1 MDYLKLMQQATLKN
15 MLLLT
20 LILVL
25 LTIALTVWK
34 ITSLK
39 DEKMDT
45 SALTAARDK
54 LNADIGTLLAGSTA
68 DQATID
74 KLTSEVSAVD
84 ADVVTALT
92 PPPPPPPPPP
102 LPLDFTAFNAAAS
115 AFAADTK
122 LTQAQIDAATAALVA
137 ATV

>member
-1 MDYLKLMQQATLKN
+1 
-15 MLLLT
+15 
-20 LILVL
+20 
-25 LTIALTVWK
+25 
-34 ITSLK
+34 
-39 DEKMDT
+39 MDT

-74 KLTSEVSAVD
+74 KLASEVSAVD
-84 ADVVTALT
+84 ADVITALT

-102 LPLDFTAFNAAAS
+102 LDFTAFDAAVS
-115 AFAADTK
+115 AFTADAK
-122 LTQAQIDAATAALVA
+122 LTQAQIDTATAALVA